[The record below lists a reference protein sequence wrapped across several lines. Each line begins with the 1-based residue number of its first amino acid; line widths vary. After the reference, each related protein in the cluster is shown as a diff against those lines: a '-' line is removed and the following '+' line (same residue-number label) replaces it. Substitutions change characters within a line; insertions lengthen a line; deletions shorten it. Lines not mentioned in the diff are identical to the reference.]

1 MDWSHLT
8 SMWVGLVPGCTS
20 AHCVLKPGATRPTF
34 WSTWSQN
41 TSLTHLHTVVHSVIG
56 PSALRQRS
64 KLTKV
69 PTIGTTEIFYNKF
82 TLHIIVR
89 YMLVLFSKILGIQ
102 GPESFEQYLSR
113 NEAGCYV
120 CGICSHTGAATT
132 KSKRD
137 LLNHVESKHFPNTFT
152 YNCPFCEKT
161 FGTFM
166 ASAKHKSNYHK

>member
-1 MDWSHLT
+1 MDWSHLS

-20 AHCVLKPGATRPTF
+20 APCVLKPGATRPTF

-89 YMLVLFSKILGIQ
+89 YMLD
-102 GPESFEQYLSR
+102 SFIFLNFRHARSR
-113 NEAGCYV
+113 IIWAVPLQKWGWLLCV
-120 CGICSHTGAATT
+120 W
-132 KSKRD
+132 D
-137 LLNHVESKHFPNTFT
+137 LLPHRRRHHQEQARPAQPRRVQTLPKHIYIQLSLLWEDFWNSQF
-152 YNCPFCEKT
+152 FCHT
-161 FGTFM
+161 
-166 ASAKHKSNYHK
+166 